1 MAFCTNC
8 GKELKESDK
17 FCPFCGKAAD
27 ARTSEDAEF
36 IGNNPE
42 PKTEQSSNWS
52 GASQNTYSAPV
63 GNDFGE
69 KFNEYASSE
78 DKTYEF
84 DRMDIEDNKVFA
96 LLSYIGIL
104 VLVPLLAA
112 PKSKFARFH
121 ANQGLV
127 LLIGE
132 VAFGVARAVLIGV
145 LKLLIQITIVGGA
158 VFTPIYWVVSI
169 VTGLVSLIF
178 PIFSIMGIIYAAQG
192 KAKELPLISKI
203 KILK

>member
-8 GKELKESDK
+8 GKELKENDK
-17 FCPFCGKAAD
+17 YCPFCGKEVGVQD
-27 ARTSEDAEF
+27 
-36 IGNNPE
+36 
-42 PKTEQSSNWS
+42 
-52 GASQNTYSAPV
+52 NTYSAPQ
-63 GNDFGE
+63 GSDFSD
-69 KFNEYASSE
+69 KFNRYTNIE

-104 VLVPLLAA
+104 VLVPLIAA

-132 VAFGVARAVLIGV
+132 VAYGTVRGV
-145 LKLLIQITIVGGA
+145 LLGVLRLLSRITLFGGA
-158 VFTPIYWVVSI
+158 LFSPVYWIVNI
-169 VTGLVSLIF
+169 VTGLLSLAFLVFAI
-178 PIFSIMGIIYAAQG
+178 IGIINAAQG
-192 KAKELPLISKI
+192 KAKELPIISKLKII
-203 KILK
+203 K

>member
-8 GKELKESDK
+8 GKELKENDK
-17 FCPFCGKAAD
+17 YCPFCGKEVGVQD
-27 ARTSEDAEF
+27 
-36 IGNNPE
+36 
-42 PKTEQSSNWS
+42 
-52 GASQNTYSAPV
+52 NTYSAPQ
-63 GNDFGE
+63 GSDFSD
-69 KFNEYASSE
+69 KFNQYASAE

-104 VLVPLLAA
+104 VLVPLIAA

-132 VAFGVARAVLIGV
+132 VIYSIVRAVLLGV
-145 LKLLIQITIVGGA
+145 LRVSFRLAWGFLANPVLSA
-158 VFTPIYWVVSI
+158 VYGVISV

-178 PIFSIMGIIYAAQG
+178 LVFAIIGIINAAQG
-192 KAKELPLISKI
+192 KAKELPIISKLKII
-203 KILK
+203 K

>member
-17 FCPFCGKAAD
+17 FCPYCGKAAEQP
-27 ARTSEDAEF
+27 AGNAE
-36 IGNNPE
+36 
-42 PKTEQSSNWS
+42 
-52 GASQNTYSAPV
+52 QNTYSAPV
-63 GNDFGE
+63 GNDFGN
-69 KFNEYASSE
+69 KFNEYTNSE

-112 PKSKFARFH
+112 PKSRFARFH

-132 VAFGVARAVLIGV
+132 VAYGTIRAVLLGV
-145 LKLLIQITIVGGA
+145 LKLSAHITFVGGA
-158 VFTPIYWVVSI
+158 VFNPIYWVVSI
-169 VTGLVSLIF
+169 MTGLISIIF
-178 PIFSIMGIIYAAQG
+178 PVFAIMGIVYAAQG
-192 KAKELPLISKI
+192 KAKELPIISKI

>member
-17 FCPFCGKAAD
+17 FCPYCGKAVGERD
-27 ARTSEDAEF
+27 
-36 IGNNPE
+36 
-42 PKTEQSSNWS
+42 
-52 GASQNTYSAPV
+52 NTYSASAE
-63 GNDFGE
+63 NSFSD
-69 KFNEYASSE
+69 KFNEYAGAE

-84 DRMDIEDNKVFA
+84 DPMDISDNKVFA

-104 VLVPLLAA
+104 VIVPLIAA

-132 VAFGVARAVLIGV
+132 AAYGVARGV
-145 LKLLIQITIVGGA
+145 LLGVLRLLRLITPFGGA
-158 VFTPIYWVVSI
+158 LFGPVYWI
-169 VTGLVSLIF
+169 VNIITGLLSLVFVVFAI
-178 PIFSIMGIIYAAQG
+178 IGIINAAQG
-192 KAKELPLISKI
+192 KAKELPFISRFNII
-203 KILK
+203 K